1 MDKITSIKVDDIKTK
16 IDKQDIYIYNGFM
29 AISKYI
35 KSIDEDIKRLKKW
48 DIEEVFIKDSDANAY
63 GYQTPEDFEKFAR
76 ECLVY
81 KNIYFNILEKVK
93 TSLGDFRYNNIVNIS
108 NLKSIIDSILDLIN
122 KNMNAAIELLNIEN
136 LSRDDYYY
144 IRSLNVSMISLMLGK
159 VMKFPEDKLQKLGLG
174 AILYDI
180 GLIRIQD
187 KVLNKHEQF
196 TPEEY
201 IEIKK
206 HTVFGYKIIKTNF
219 RLEEEITV
227 IPLEHHEHYNGKG
240 YPRGISGNQIH
251 LYPKIVAV
259 AHSLEKILK
268 PIRILRDSKRTP
280 TYAKIVNGVK
290 TVENKTLSDAVR
302 EIIKGAN
309 IKFDPII
316 AKLVVGTFSVY
327 PVGTVVV
334 LNDNRKGLVFATNI
348 SYPIR
353 PIIKIVSDEN
363 DNFIED
369 GEVINLI
376 ETNKLLISG
385 VDKDSNILEEVKSR
399 LLDKKENNDG
409 N

>member
-1 MDKITSIKVDDIKTK
+1 MVIK
-16 IDKQDIYIYNGFM
+16 Y
-29 AISKYI
+29 
-35 KSIDEDIKRLKKW
+35 
-48 DIEEVFIKDSDANAY
+48 
-63 GYQTPEDFEKFAR
+63 
-76 ECLVY
+76 
-81 KNIYFNILEKVK
+81 
-93 TSLGDFRYNNIVNIS
+93 
-108 NLKSIIDSILDLIN
+108 
-122 KNMNAAIELLNIEN
+122 
-136 LSRDDYYY
+136 
-144 IRSLNVSMISLMLGK
+144 
-159 VMKFPEDKLQKLGLG
+159 
-174 AILYDI
+174 
-180 GLIRIQD
+180 
-187 KVLNKHEQF
+187 EQF

-219 RLEEEITV
+219 RLEEEIAV

-259 AHSLEKILK
+259 AHSLEKILLEKILK